1 MPTRAG
7 TPCRHR
13 TCTGVVQNGVCSQ
26 CGGQRTAKDRA
37 YDKRRGTAAQRGYD
51 ATWQRLRR
59 MKLAREP
66 LCYDCMEGGGW
77 VRLATEVHHIIA
89 LRDGGQNTF
98 ANLMSLCKSHHSQR
112 TGRGE

>member
-37 YDKRRGTAAQRGYD
+37 YDKRRPGVRYADR
-51 ATWQRLRR
+51 TWRKMRKMQ
-59 MKLAREP
+59 LAHEP
-66 LCYDCMEGGGW
+66 LCRDCKKQGTT
-77 VRLATEVHHIIA
+77 RLATEAHHIEKRRA
-89 LRDGGQNTF
+89 GGEDSF
-98 ANLMSLCKSHHSQR
+98 DNLMSLCKSCHSKR
-112 TGRGE
+112 TASGE